1 MLTYDSCLLLVYI
14 TLVCFDTFFAAEVNV
29 AIAQIIL
36 LRKALVYRAANGIY
50 VMVAN
55 SVCISHLRISA

>member
-29 AIAQIIL
+29 SIAQITL
-36 LRKALVYRAANGIY
+36 LRKVLVYRAAYGIY

-55 SVCISHLRISA
+55 SVCICHLRISA

>member
-14 TLVCFDTFFAAEVNV
+14 TLVCFDTFFAAKVDV

-36 LRKALVYRAANGIY
+36 LSEALVYRAAYDIY
-50 VMVAN
+50 VMVTN
-55 SVCISHLRISA
+55 SVSISHLRIST